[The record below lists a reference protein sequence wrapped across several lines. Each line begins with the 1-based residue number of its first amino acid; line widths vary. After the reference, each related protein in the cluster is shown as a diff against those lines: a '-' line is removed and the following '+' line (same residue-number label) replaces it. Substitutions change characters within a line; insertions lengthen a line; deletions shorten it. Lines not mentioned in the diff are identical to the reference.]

1 MAYEDFTTDDY
12 LDQHGRKWFCVRVE
26 KDGCMS
32 CEGENGHYT
41 AASFKT
47 FRHWGW
53 TKIGQPVSNG
63 IGEPK

>member
-1 MAYEDFTTDDY
+1 MSYEDLTTGNYMDRS
-12 LDQHGRKWFCVRVE
+12 GRIWFCVRVE
-26 KDGCMS
+26 KEGRMS

-53 TKIGQPVSNG
+53 TKNDQPIAAHS
-63 IGEPK
+63 